1 MPVNDARQA
10 NLLDKGALGALE
22 TPTRRCRGSFTGSA
36 VVRQEGESANTPCK
50 TDVINCICGK
60 NRESAAKDKRDWVCC
75 EGCTCWSHPTCY
87 RVAQVV
93 VAKDDVH
100 FLCFFCSTNILM
112 RWQALL
118 DRVEVSCKA
127 TAEVQES
134 LSSLQEEMAVRIDE
148 LTQRTEERCVEIRT
162 LIGKLE
168 STSTEMKKQGTF
180 VGKDSEVEMVL
191 TAGTLNS
198 AEGKRR
204 KKGIRK
210 LWGTG
215 RLINVNQVQKEIGVC
230 IGTDKARGVKVERL
244 FKRRNGKYIWW
255 FELNSSEK
263 LLVEVESLW
272 HHDYWR
278 LERLKSWFGAT

>member
-1 MPVNDARQA
+1 M
-10 NLLDKGALGALE
+10 
-22 TPTRRCRGSFTGSA
+22 
-36 VVRQEGESANTPCK
+36 
-50 TDVINCICGK
+50 
-60 NRESAAKDKRDWVCC
+60 
-75 EGCTCWSHPTCY
+75 
-87 RVAQVV
+87 
-93 VAKDDVH
+93 
-100 FLCFFCSTNILM
+100 
-112 RWQALL
+112 
-118 DRVEVSCKA
+118 
-127 TAEVQES
+127 
-134 LSSLQEEMAVRIDE
+134 
-148 LTQRTEERCVEIRT
+148 EIRT

-215 RLINVNQVQKEIGVC
+215 RLLNVNQVQKEIGAC